1 MSNLAEPVRA
11 STSRYNDSLWG
22 KEWESV
28 HCVCGVGAFWRIFGE
43 RHNLGHCEVCASLFS
58 FVKWNPSIFEWLG
71 LLHNTDWQLS
81 VARLT
86 RLPYNSALHLPIQT
100 WSSPSQKLI
109 VTTLVAKL
117 ETMSLQNVQ
126 SKINKWHHICNL
138 SWSRMML
145 TCVFDYPKWPRL
157 RFDFLKLE
165 SKATALHHINWT
177 CQCKYALFTRFR
189 IKGVTGT
196 LWRWKIKPRQ
206 KWQKLQFLQVSFEAG
221 SVPIDSPVKNIQH

>member
-1 MSNLAEPVRA
+1 MI
-11 STSRYNDSLWG
+11 TSGPLWG
-22 KEWESV
+22 FRPKNGNLST
-28 HCVCGVGAFWRIFGE
+28 VCGVLVPFGESFGE

-58 FVKWNPSIFEWLG
+58 FVKSNPSIFEWLG
-71 LLHNTDWQLS
+71 LLYNTDWQLS

-117 ETMSLQNVQ
+117 ETTSLQNVQ

-145 TCVFDYPKWPRL
+145 TCVFNYPKWPWL

-165 SKATALHHINWT
+165 SKATALLHINWT

-189 IKGVTGT
+189 IKGVTLPCRDEKLSQG
-196 LWRWKIKPRQ
+196 RSD
-206 KWQKLQFLQVSFEAG
+206 QKLQFLQVSFEAG
-221 SVPIDSPVKNIQH
+221 SVPIDSHVKNIQLWQH